1 MKFVF
6 SILFTAIL
14 SLNGFSQKAE
24 KIYGGARQHKPMSYY
39 KEQAIA
45 WKKEIDKDPKNPNN
59 WYNYYYVYR
68 NLLYNDTTDKR
79 SWEEK
84 DAFFQTLMWDME
96 KNIPNTYEFNIC
108 KWMVG
113 GFNMKL
119 LPYLKK
125 AIELGEGRTEHLD
138 FLINIGETERNIK
151 DRDLYSLKKFE
162 AGLFSA
168 GITNYN
174 YNVLM
179 GLKKN
184 AILVTDGDNDTYPV
198 WLLQAQGIRKDVTVL
213 NLNLIGGLEDY
224 RAKVFAE
231 LGVAKWE
238 KREKSD
244 AEMIEKERD
253 RYRKEIVKH
262 IATNTK
268 KYPVYLALT
277 AACNEKYLDSIKQ
290 NLYLTGLA
298 YLYSNESVDN
308 IAFLKKNMEQNF
320 ALDYIDKTFYQDL
333 SPQMVKI
340 ANGNYIVPMLTLYDH
355 YKISGDQ
362 QKQDW
367 IKLKVMAV
375 VAGTDDEESVKAH
388 LAK

>member
-1 MKFVF
+1 MKFTLT
-6 SILFTAIL
+6 ILVIAIL
-14 SLNGFSQKAE
+14 SITGFSQKAE
-24 KIYGGARQHKPMSYY
+24 KIYGGARQNKPASYY

-45 WKKEIDKDPKNPNN
+45 WKKEINKDPKNPNN

-68 NLLYNDTTDKR
+68 NLFYNDTTDKR

-84 DAFFQTLMWDME
+84 DAFFQTLSMDME
-96 KNIPNTYEFNIC
+96 KNIPNTYEFNLC
-108 KWMVG
+108 KWMIG

-125 AIELGEGRTEHLD
+125 AVELGEGRTEHLD

-162 AGLFSA
+162 AGLCSA

-179 GLKKN
+179 GLEKN
-184 AILVTDGDNDTYPV
+184 AILITDGDNDTYPV

-213 NLNLIGGLEDY
+213 NLSFIGGIEEY
-224 RAKVFAE
+224 RTKLFAE
-231 LGVAKWE
+231 LGVPKWE
-238 KREKSD
+238 RKEKSD
-244 AEMIEKERD
+244 AEMIEKEPD
-253 RYRKEIVKH
+253 RYKKEIVKH
-262 IATNTK
+262 IASNTK
-268 KYPVYLALT
+268 KYPVYVALT
-277 AACNEKYLDSIKQ
+277 AACSEKYLESVKQ

-298 YLYSNESVDN
+298 YLYSNEAVDN

-333 SPQMVKI
+333 SPQMVKM

-355 YKISGDQ
+355 YKISGEQ
-362 QKQDW
+362 QKQEW
-367 IKLKVMAV
+367 IKSKVLAV
-375 VAGTDDEESVKAH
+375 VKDTDDEENVKEH